1 MKIQRYRPFSAQ
13 ADDIVLK
20 NILRREYLHNKR
32 LRDIEVSIVLPT
44 FNRSKVIGNAITSV
58 KNQLHQKWQLYICDD
73 GSTDNTNEI
82 YSDHKKD
89 NRISIL
95 KLPHKGVSHA
105 RNAGIKKSKSQYIAF
120 LDSDNTWDPEYLS
133 LMISFIEK
141 FCLDSGYCAAHLIGD
156 DINQWLGDHFSWQA
170 CVVQNYIDLNCFMIK
185 STNKEYYF
193 DESLQRFVDWD
204 YILGATR
211 SSRTSFLP
219 LALVKYC
226 DSKLQSRI
234 TTTIYQNNEKDAK
247 IASIKEKHLALMGSN
262 ENIDARLI
270 KGHEIQE

>member
-13 ADDIVLK
+13 AEDIVLK

-58 KNQLHQKWQLYICDD
+58 KNQFHQKWQLYICDD

-156 DINQWLGDHFSWQA
+156 DIDQWLGDHFSWKA

-226 DSKLQSRI
+226 DSKLQPRI

-270 KGHEIQE
+270 KGHETQE

>member
-20 NILRREYLHNKR
+20 NILRREYLQNKR

-105 RNAGIKKSKSQYIAF
+105 RNAGIKKSKSQYITF

-156 DINQWLGDHFSWQA
+156 DIDQWLGDHFSWQD

-226 DSKLQSRI
+226 DSNLQPRI

-270 KGHEIQE
+270 KGHETQE

>member
-20 NILRREYLHNKR
+20 NILRREYLQNKR

-156 DINQWLGDHFSWQA
+156 DIDQWLGDHFSWQA

-219 LALVKYC
+219 LALIKYC
-226 DSKLQSRI
+226 DSKLRPRI

-262 ENIDARLI
+262 ENIDARMI
-270 KGHEIQE
+270 KGNETQE

>member
-95 KLPHKGVSHA
+95 KLAHKGVSHA

-156 DINQWLGDHFSWQA
+156 DIDQWLGDHFSWQA

-185 STNKEYYF
+185 STNKEHYF

-226 DSKLQSRI
+226 DSNLQPRI

-270 KGHEIQE
+270 KGHETQE

>member
-20 NILRREYLHNKR
+20 NILRREYLQNKR

-82 YSDHKKD
+82 YSDHKID

-105 RNAGIKKSKSQYIAF
+105 RNAGPSKAIH
-120 LDSDNTWDPEYLS
+120 S
-133 LMISFIEK
+133 LF
-141 FCLDSGYCAAHLIGD
+141 
-156 DINQWLGDHFSWQA
+156 
-170 CVVQNYIDLNCFMIK
+170 
-185 STNKEYYF
+185 
-193 DESLQRFVDWD
+193 R
-204 YILGATR
+204 
-211 SSRTSFLP
+211 
-219 LALVKYC
+219 
-226 DSKLQSRI
+226 
-234 TTTIYQNNEKDAK
+234 
-247 IASIKEKHLALMGSN
+247 
-262 ENIDARLI
+262 
-270 KGHEIQE
+270 